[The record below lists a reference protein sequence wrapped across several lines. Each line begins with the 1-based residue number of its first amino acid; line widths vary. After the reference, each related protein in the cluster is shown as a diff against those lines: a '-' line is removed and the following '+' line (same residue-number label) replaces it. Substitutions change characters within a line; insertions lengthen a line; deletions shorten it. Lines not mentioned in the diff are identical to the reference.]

1 MAAPI
6 ARAGFSELLKP
17 DLHQVY
23 VDTGMENPTEF
34 DMIVNV
40 IDMPYNPL
48 TDQQI
53 SGLGTMPTKDEGDPF
68 AVDEPIMGGT
78 TEYLAVPYG
87 LSIEFTFE
95 AWDDELYGVFN
106 EMVAELSRA
115 SNNRLEVDAH
125 APLNFAESTAFTG
138 FDGRPLID
146 TAHPV
151 LGGGAPIANR
161 PAVDINFSRTGVQV
175 AMQHFHDL
183 VDERGLPRLLAP
195 TTALVTSSFYHDAR
209 EILGSS
215 GRPLT
220 ANNELNAL
228 IPEDLSWMVTHYI
241 TNPNKWFIMAR
252 QDVHDVNF
260 YVRNDPDFDMFDDPR
275 TLNAV
280 GTMYQRH
287 VSGFGTWR
295 GIFGSTGA

>member
-6 ARAGFSELLKP
+6 ARGGISELLKP
-17 DLHQVY
+17 DIHQVFI
-23 VDTGMENPTEF
+23 DTGAENPTEF
-34 DMIVNV
+34 DAIVNV

-53 SGLGTMPTKDEGDPF
+53 SGLGTMPVKDEGDPF

-95 AWDDELYGVFN
+95 AWDDELYGVLN

-125 APLNFAESTAFTG
+125 APLNFAESTMFTG

-151 LGGGAPIANR
+151 LGGGPAIGNR
-161 PAVDINFSRTGVQV
+161 PVVDINFSQTAVQV
-175 AMQHFHDL
+175 AMQHYHEL
-183 VDERGLPRLLAP
+183 VDERGLPRLLSP
-195 TTALVTSSFYHDAR
+195 TSVLVTPSFYRDAR

-228 IPEDLSWMVTHYI
+228 IAEDLSWMVSHYI

-260 YVRNDPDFDMFDDPR
+260 YVRNDPDMDMFDDPR

-280 GTMYQRH
+280 ATLYQRH

-295 GIFGSTGA
+295 GVFGSVGA

>member
-6 ARAGFSELLKP
+6 SRAGMSELLRP

-23 VDTGMENPTEF
+23 IDTGAENPTEF

-48 TDQQI
+48 VDQQI
-53 SGLGTMPTKDEGDPF
+53 SGLSTMPEKEEGYPF

-106 EMVAELSRA
+106 EMVAELARA

-125 APLNFAESTAFTG
+125 APLNFAESAAFLG
-138 FDGRPLID
+138 FDGQPLID

-151 LGGGAPIANR
+151 LGGGASIGNR
-161 PAVDINFSRTGVQV
+161 PDVDINFSQTAVQV
-175 AMQHFHDL
+175 ALQHFHEL

-195 TTALVTSSFYHDAR
+195 TMALVTPTYYHDAR

-228 IPEDLSWMVTHYI
+228 VPEDLTYMVSHYI

-260 YVRNDPDFDMFDDPR
+260 YIRNDPEFKMFDDPR
-275 TLNAV
+275 TMNAV
-280 GTMYQRH
+280 GTIYQRH

-295 GIFGSTGA
+295 GIYGSTGA